1 MGLDF
6 SVSAAVLVPRPE
18 TELLIETVEK
28 EEDRQAPLRIL
39 DMGTG
44 SGAIIIS
51 LLHHFTTATG
61 RGVDISAEALAV
73 AKKNG
78 EALCVDRVEWTK
90 SDLFA
95 DVPAEQYD
103 WLVSNPPYLTQED
116 MGRLEPEVSH
126 DPEQAL
132 FGGADGLDV
141 YRRIAADGAA
151 YVKAGG
157 KCTLEV
163 GAGQARAVADIF
175 TATDRFRLIR
185 ICKDYGGI
193 ERLVLLEKKR

>member
-18 TELLIETVEK
+18 TELLVETVEK

-73 AKKNG
+73 AKKT
-78 EALCVDRVEWTK
+78 AK
-90 SDLFA
+90 LF
-95 DVPAEQYD
+95 V
-103 WLVSNPPYLTQED
+103 LTASSGQKATFLPTCRRNN
-116 MGRLEPEVSH
+116 MTG
-126 DPEQAL
+126 L
-132 FGGADGLDV
+132 FPT
-141 YRRIAADGAA
+141 RR
-151 YVKAGG
+151 
-157 KCTLEV
+157 T
-163 GAGQARAVADIF
+163 
-175 TATDRFRLIR
+175 
-185 ICKDYGGI
+185 
-193 ERLVLLEKKR
+193 